1 MTLPACPQ
9 CKSTLTYP
17 DGDLLVCPECAHE
30 WSAADSSVATEA
42 VSVWRDAVGNALE
55 DGDTVTLTKD
65 LKIKGSSQVLKV
77 GTKGRNIRRIE
88 GDHDIDCKVEGVGAM
103 QLKSSV
109 VKKA

>member
-1 MTLPACPQ
+1 M
-9 CKSTLTYP
+9 
-17 DGDLLVCPECAHE
+17 
-30 WSAADSSVATEA
+30 
-42 VSVWRDAVGNALE
+42 SVWRDAVGNALE